1 MTKKQSVYI
10 HLVHRHSV
18 PVETVKEMVMNP
30 EDKITEE
37 KESETT
43 DKTVSALIIFFFCF
57 RK

>member
-43 DKTVSALIIFFFCF
+43 DKTVSALIIFFLL
-57 RK
+57 